1 MRSLCDHLNVIGHA
15 SVPCIKNGRTYSE
28 NAKCE
33 KWFIRRTR
41 SSVFSTTTP
50 EDWERL
56 QSPRYSS
63 KRSWNV
69 QELASRSSW
78 RCTSRL
84 VRSDARQPGS
94 GRPSKITAEIR
105 QIVVEQMRLDDETTV
120 YQLHRLLTEKG
131 YSISLP
137 TILRC
142 RTALGWTFRGSA
154 YCQLIREANKVKR
167 LAWAQEHLDD
177 SFDSVIWTDECGV
190 QMESHRRFACRKR
203 GEAPRPKPRYLYI
216 LCTVSLA
223 FVLN

>member
-1 MRSLCDHLNVIGHA
+1 MVYS
-15 SVPCIKNGRTYSE
+15 TYKKQRILYHYSRGLRAPTI
-28 NAKCE
+28 AKVLEQE
-33 KWFIRRTR
+33 KLKCSRVGIAKFLK
-41 SSVFSTTTP
+41 VYESTG
-50 EDWERL
+50 
-56 QSPRYSS
+56 SI
-63 KRSWNV
+63 
-69 QELASRSSW
+69 
-78 RCTSRL
+78 
-84 VRSDARQPGS
+84 ARQPGS

-105 QIVVEQMRLDDETTV
+105 QIVEEQMRLDDETTA

-142 RTALGWTFRGSA
+142 RTALGWMFRGSA

-177 SFDSVIWTDECGV
+177 SFDSVIWTDECSV

-216 LCTVSLA
+216 LYTVSLA
-223 FVLN
+223 FVLQ